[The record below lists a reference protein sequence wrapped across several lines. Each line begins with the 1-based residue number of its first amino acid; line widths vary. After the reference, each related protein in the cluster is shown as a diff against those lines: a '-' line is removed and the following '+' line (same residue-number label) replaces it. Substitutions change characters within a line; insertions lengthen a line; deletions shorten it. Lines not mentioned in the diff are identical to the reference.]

1 MAWAAGSHRQTE
13 SFSRGN
19 LGRSKK
25 ANAAKKNR
33 PSLGWGKMSMS
44 QQSQF
49 DAKSPPS
56 ASGYLQQGNLSFCPS
71 ETLERKRH
79 VLSPMGEGRAHSHRR
94 WDMGVA
100 PDISPVRRLCPQR
113 VGSGTARRRERPAH
127 QARRPW
133 AATAKVLLSRNY
145 FFAAFLAGVLFAA
158 FLTGAAFLAGAAFAG
173 ALAINRLS
181 AVTPFFFKAALNQR
195 GRLPRP
201 DHV

>member
-1 MAWAAGSHRQTE
+1 MLRRKIAPRWAGGRC
-13 SFSRGN
+13 RC
-19 LGRSKK
+19 RSKVNLMRSRHLQHQGTCNR
-25 ANAAKKNR
+25 AICRSVRAKLSNV
-33 PSLGWGKMSMS
+33 SVTY
-44 QQSQF
+44 
-49 DAKSPPS
+49 SP
-56 ASGYLQQGNLSFCPS
+56 
-71 ETLERKRH
+71 
-79 VLSPMGEGRAHSHRR
+79 R
-94 WDMGVA
+94 WEKVA
-100 PDISPVRRLCPQR
+100 PTRIEDGTWAWLLTSLRCVDYVRN
-113 VGSGTARRRERPAH
+113 GSEAALQGDESAQPH